1 MIARFWPIDFNSK
14 TAMTLQF
21 FPRVAAAAG
30 AGKKRLLRKEKT
42 ALERKDCFGERKD
55 VFTVKTGE
63 IISF

>member
-1 MIARFWPIDFNSK
+1 
-14 TAMTLQF
+14 MTLQF

-30 AGKKRLLRKEKT
+30 AAGAGKKRLLWKEKT

-63 IISF
+63 IVSF